1 MGGNMNTGVVKWFND
16 EKGFGFITNDS
27 DNKDVFVY
35 FSNINVNGYKTLEQG
50 QKVTYELNK
59 GIKGLEAFNVSIT
72 NK

>member
-1 MGGNMNTGVVKWFND
+1 MNTGIVKWFND

-35 FSNINVNGYKTLEQG
+35 FANINVNGYKTLEQG

>member
-1 MGGNMNTGVVKWFND
+1 MNTGIVKWFND

-27 DNKDVFVY
+27 DDKDVFVY

>member
-1 MGGNMNTGVVKWFND
+1 MNTGIVKWFND

-35 FSNINVNGYKTLEQG
+35 FANININGYKTLEQG

-59 GIKGLEAFNVSIT
+59 TIKGLEAFNVTIT

>member
-1 MGGNMNTGVVKWFND
+1 MNTGIVKWFND

-35 FSNINVNGYKTLEQG
+35 YSNINVNGYKALEQG

>member
-1 MGGNMNTGVVKWFND
+1 MGGNMSTGIVKWFND

-35 FSNINVNGYKTLEQG
+35 FANINVNGYKTLEQG
-50 QKVTYELNK
+50 QRVSYELNK

-72 NK
+72 K

>member
-1 MGGNMNTGVVKWFND
+1 MNTGIVKWFND

>member
-1 MGGNMNTGVVKWFND
+1 MGGNMSTGIVKWFND

-35 FSNINVNGYKTLEQG
+35 FANININGYKTLEQG
-50 QKVTYELNK
+50 QKVSYELNK

-72 NK
+72 K

>member
-1 MGGNMNTGVVKWFND
+1 MSTGIVKWFND

-35 FSNINVNGYKTLEQG
+35 FANINVNGYKTLEQG
-50 QKVTYELNK
+50 QRVSYELNK

-72 NK
+72 K

>member
-1 MGGNMNTGVVKWFND
+1 MGGNMNTGIVKWFND

-35 FSNINVNGYKTLEQG
+35 FANININGYKTLEQG

-59 GIKGLEAFNVSIT
+59 TIKGLEAFNVTIT

>member
-1 MGGNMNTGVVKWFND
+1 MSTGIVKWFND

-35 FSNINVNGYKTLEQG
+35 FANINVNGYKTLEQG
-50 QKVTYELNK
+50 QKVSYELNK

-72 NK
+72 K

>member
-1 MGGNMNTGVVKWFND
+1 MGGNMNTGIVKWFND

-35 FSNINVNGYKTLEQG
+35 FANINVNGYKTLEQG

>member
-1 MGGNMNTGVVKWFND
+1 MNTGVVKWFND

>member
-1 MGGNMNTGVVKWFND
+1 MGGNMSTGIVKWFND

-35 FSNINVNGYKTLEQG
+35 FANINVNGYKTLEQG
-50 QKVTYELNK
+50 QKVSYELNK

-72 NK
+72 K

>member
-1 MGGNMNTGVVKWFND
+1 MNTGIVKWFND

-35 FSNINVNGYKTLEQG
+35 YSNINVNGYKTLEQG